1 MQESRALEINECSLF
16 CVQNLWSE
24 NLYYLKVSLE
34 TLVLVSLRDIA
45 GEYFFLSK
53 LKEKRKEVKKLQP
66 NATIPED
73 ENAEAV

>member
-1 MQESRALEINECSLF
+1 MQESRALEMNECSLF

-24 NLYYLKVSLE
+24 NLYYLKVSLV

>member
-24 NLYYLKVSLE
+24 NLYYLKVSLV

>member
-1 MQESRALEINECSLF
+1 MQEPRALEINECSLF

-24 NLYYLKVSLE
+24 NLYYLKVSLV